1 MHIVRG
7 DEAVPKRFRG
17 SAAAI
22 GNFDGLHLGH
32 QSVIDFARFTADTG
46 GVPLGVVTFEP
57 HPRQYFRPSD
67 PPFRLTPADSKARL
81 LKDFGVDVLFEIGFG
96 KSLSQ
101 LSSEEFS
108 KSVIAERLRL
118 SVAAVGDDFKYG
130 RGRSGSAD
138 TLISEGERFGFG
150 VAIAPILA
158 DEGSELSSTAVREAL
173 SDGRPGDAAMMLGRP
188 HCIEGDVRKG
198 AQRGRELGF
207 PTANLALDGLHPPK
221 PGVYSVMAAILSGT
235 HKGRRKGVASIGTNP
250 TFGAHPLSL
259 EAYLFD
265 FDGDIYGQRVSV
277 ELVEYLRPE
286 IEFRTVEALVSKMG
300 EDCEAARE
308 SLAGLD

>member
-1 MHIVRG
+1 MP
-7 DEAVPKRFRG
+7 ERFLG

-32 QSVIDFARFTADTG
+32 RSVIDLARSAANSDG
-46 GVPLGVVTFEP
+46 APLGVVTFEP

-81 LKDFGVDVLFEIGFG
+81 LKDLGVDVLFEIDFRR
-96 KSLSQ
+96 SLSQ

-108 KSVIAERLRL
+108 KSVISERLGL
-118 SVAAVGDDFKYG
+118 SLAVIGEDFKYG
-130 RGRSGSAD
+130 RGRSGSAV
-138 TLISEGERFGFG
+138 TLVSEGKRLGFG
-150 VAIAPILA
+150 VAVAPIL
-158 DEGSELSSTAVREAL
+158 DRKGSELSSTAVRSAL
-173 SDGRPGDAAMMLGRP
+173 SDGRPGDAAKMLGRP

-198 AQRGRELGF
+198 ARRGRELGF

-221 PGVYSVMAAILSGT
+221 PGVYSVMADILSGA
-235 HKGRRKGVASIGTNP
+235 HEGRHKGVASIGTNP

-259 EAYLFD
+259 EVYLFN
-265 FDGDIYGQRVSV
+265 FEGDIYGQRMSV
-277 ELVEYLRPE
+277 GLVEYLRPE

-300 EDCEAARE
+300 EDCEAAHE
-308 SLAGLD
+308 SLAELD